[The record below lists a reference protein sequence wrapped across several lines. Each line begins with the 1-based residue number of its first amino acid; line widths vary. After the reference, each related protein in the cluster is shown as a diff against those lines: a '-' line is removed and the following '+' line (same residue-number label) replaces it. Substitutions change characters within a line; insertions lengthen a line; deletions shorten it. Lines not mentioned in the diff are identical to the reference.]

1 MLYWALE
8 FDLIR
13 AVRHV
18 RLIVVNIFAV
28 LLVIGYTNTFE
39 VWQFIGTVIS
49 REQRDAV
56 PFIVVGIMFL
66 LVAIVFVTGARARRV
81 SISWQWL
88 ALAVVAVLVGLASTD
103 PAFPAKRIHVPQY
116 LFLACVLSLSIR
128 AQARTRWTLF
138 FVFLATS
145 LYGVHDEFLQGLHPS
160 RTFGFRDMI
169 TNTCGAAAG
178 TFLVQSLSF
187 QRGSQE
193 PASKPGQ
200 ALGPWVL
207 WALFFTTVGV
217 VQYVM
222 ASIGFRFGLVPYWTI
237 LPLLAAVF
245 ALSLAAEH
253 CPEPADRAALRG
265 LVGVCLVFALY
276 PMVINV
282 AFLDFA

>member
-1 MLYWALE
+1 M
-8 FDLIR
+8 R
-13 AVRHV
+13 S
-18 RLIVVNIFAV
+18 IVVNIFAV

-56 PFIVVGIMFL
+56 PFVVVGIMFL
-66 LVAIVFVTGARARRV
+66 LVAAVFFVGVRTRRV
-81 SISWQWL
+81 SVSWPWL
-88 ALAVVAVLVGLASTD
+88 VLAVVAVLVGLASTD

-128 AQARTRWTLF
+128 AEARTRWTLF

-178 TFLVQSLSF
+178 AFLMQSIRF
-187 QRGSQE
+187 GRAASQTAPDE
-193 PASKPGQ
+193 TRT
-200 ALGPWVL
+200 LGPWVVV
-207 WALFFTTVGV
+207 ALALMVLGV

-222 ASIGFRFGLVPYWTI
+222 AAIGFRFGLVPYWTI

-245 ALSLAAEH
+245 ALSLAAEG
-253 CPEPADRAALRG
+253 CPRHADRVALRG
-265 LVGVCLVFALY
+265 LVGVCLLFALY